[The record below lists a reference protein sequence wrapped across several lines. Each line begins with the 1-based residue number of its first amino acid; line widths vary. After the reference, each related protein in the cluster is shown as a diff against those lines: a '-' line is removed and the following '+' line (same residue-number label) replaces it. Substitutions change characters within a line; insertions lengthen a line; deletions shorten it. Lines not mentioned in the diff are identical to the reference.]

1 MNHLAILEKEPF
13 KKILSGEKT
22 IESRWYK
29 KKIAPYNKIKESDKV
44 YFKESG
50 QKFVTTSGI
59 TKKVLFIDNLDES
72 KIIEIYETY
81 GEEICFSKSRD
92 ELIEKH
98 KDKKYCILI
107 FLKDICKL
115 KNPFIVKKSYGTAWI
130 TVDNIDKL
138 KL

>member
-1 MNHLAILEKEPF
+1 M
-13 KKILSGEKT
+13 KILSGEKT

-72 KIIEIYETY
+72 KIM
-81 GEEICFSKSRD
+81 
-92 ELIEKH
+92 EKR
-98 KDKKYCILI
+98 
-107 FLKDICKL
+107 FVSQSQEM
-115 KNPFIVKKSYGTAWI
+115 N
-130 TVDNIDKL
+130 
-138 KL
+138 